1 MSIQLI
7 SEPIG
12 KYQIESGFKRHE
24 LEALANDPKTK
35 YIQFNNRLSL
45 NEIDWLE
52 AIVFSKRPD
61 ISLRIYGF
69 HQDTCDFAMLSHLPS
84 LRILHAD
91 YLSEVVNMDALKH
104 LHNLEELGIGIS
116 ELKNFDCLFD
126 IHPNLKKLY
135 VSQTNSKSLHL
146 DFLPRFT
153 QLEYLYIE
161 GHQKGIE
168 VIAQLKHL
176 KELVLRSVSLNHV
189 SFLNGLE
196 QLWSLDLKLGGL
208 KDPAS
213 IAQLMQLKYLELWQ
227 VRGISDLSFI
237 SEMPH
242 LQNLFLQSLAQVKQL
257 PDFSNNKA
265 LRRIYLEN
273 LKGLEDVSSLKTA
286 RQLETFIYVM
296 AMNQEP
302 ENFLSVFENPSVVS
316 VMGRFGSDKKN
327 NRFELLAKQFNKR
340 LYNGEAFHYSI

>member
-12 KYQIESGFKRHE
+12 KYQIETGFKRRE
-24 LEALANDPKTK
+24 LETLANDPKTK
-35 YIQFNNRLSL
+35 YIQFNSSLSL
-45 NEIDWLE
+45 NEIEWLE
-52 AIVFSKRPD
+52 DIVFAKRPD
-61 ISLRIYGF
+61 IALRIYGF
-69 HQDTCDFAMLSHLPS
+69 HQDICDFAMLSHLPS

-91 YLSEVVNMDALKH
+91 YLSEVINIDALQY
-104 LHNLEELGIGIS
+104 LQNLEELGIGIS
-116 ELKNFDCLFD
+116 DLKNFDCLKD
-126 IHPNLKKLY
+126 IRPNLKKLY
-135 VSQTNSKSLHL
+135 ISQTNSKSLHL
-146 DFLPRFT
+146 DCLPRFS

-168 VIAQLKHL
+168 GIAQLEQL
-176 KELVLRSVSLNHV
+176 KELVLRSVSLNNL

-213 IAQLMQLKYLELWQ
+213 IAQLQQVKYLELWQ
-227 VRGISDLSFI
+227 VRGISDLTFI
-237 SEMPH
+237 SEMPN

-257 PDFSNNKA
+257 PDFSNNRA

-273 LKGLEDVSSLKTA
+273 LKGLKDVSSLKTA
-286 RQLETFIYVM
+286 RLLETFIYVM

-302 ENFLSVFENPSVVS
+302 ENFLPVFENPSVVS

-327 NRFELLAKQFNKR
+327 NRFESLAKQYNKR
-340 LYNGEAFHYSI
+340 LYNGEVFHYSM